1 MGKKYFRFLSWVYV
15 IGALLNLGI
24 GVYAIVTGRAAE
36 YLTKY
41 YEASVTGIQKY
52 DPRIILGIMVAID
65 TLIHLWLSWLVG
77 RIGNGKSK
85 GTFVMIIEILI
96 LAGNIYALFK
106 IGFSIDTIVKTALAL
121 LTLIMVISA
130 RNGD

>member
-24 GVYAIVTGRAAE
+24 GIYAIVTGRAAE

-85 GTFVMIIEILI
+85 GTQVE
-96 LAGNIYALFK
+96 A
-106 IGFSIDTIVKTALAL
+106 
-121 LTLIMVISA
+121 
-130 RNGD
+130 